1 MKEKILN
8 AIKEEILN
16 MKNRS
21 VFIFPNVK
29 IKYKNEIIIPSFSVD
44 FSAEYV
50 PQDLFVKIPN
60 FKSFLVKLNSNLQYS
75 QLLTIK
81 ATILKKHKLFFDK
94 FITIEKGNSY
104 YLNADKI
111 NIVNE
116 LINMFKETLCGK
128 NREFEYI
135 IVTPI
140 KIEFKRKKYFIL
152 LNNKT
157 GIPFKNL
164 IENIFKTVKNIS
176 YNNFINNRIFKNK
189 NSFNIS
195 KNVLL
200 EITYFNEIIFSY
212 KSSNKEEG
220 K

>member
-1 MKEKILN
+1 MKEEILN

-44 FSAEYV
+44 FSAEYM

-60 FKSFLVKLNSNLQYS
+60 FKSLLVKLNSNSQYL

-81 ATILKKHKLFFDK
+81 VTILEKHKLFFDK
-94 FITIEKGNSY
+94 FIIIEKGNSY
-104 YLNADKI
+104 YLNEEDKI

-135 IVTPI
+135 IVAPI

-176 YNNFINNRIFKNK
+176 YNNFINNRIFRNK
-189 NSFNIS
+189 NSFKIS

-212 KSSNKEEG
+212 NSFLLHYF
-220 K
+220 